1 MCEFA
6 LTYNVMF
13 TPLRKHLF
21 WLNAQ
26 TVILQPALFWKTM
39 SNLSLINQEN
49 KNGLKKGGEEK
60 EKWKWI
66 YFFRIII
73 WILCAAMP
81 VKLINWFVTV
91 RLTRNDSAVEQAVDK
106 SSVHMWNPGDFYH
119 SLNLHSIYREVLL
132 KSQKVLIT
140 SSEHLITHKIS
151 TKCFPSGRHMAFP
164 KYNPK

>member
-60 EKWKWI
+60 KSENGFI
-66 YFFRIII
+66 FSGLSYEYYVQQC
-73 WILCAAMP
+73 LS
-81 VKLINWFVTV
+81 NW
-91 RLTRNDSAVEQAVDK
+91 
-106 SSVHMWNPGDFYH
+106 
-119 SLNLHSIYREVLL
+119 
-132 KSQKVLIT
+132 
-140 SSEHLITHKIS
+140 
-151 TKCFPSGRHMAFP
+151 
-164 KYNPK
+164 